1 MKKRICFKIF
11 FFTVL
16 AFYAYGSIP
25 FLSIAEAK
33 GIKTSYKR
41 YSIFKY
47 KNEDVLCEPY
57 IVKKNDWLY
66 KIFRQ
71 KGEISEKDFPF
82 FLIIF
87 KEINP
92 QISNIDAIE
101 PGSHIRIPLKKV
113 KKGDY
118 DQSTPGNIDVPVI
131 EFSTLP
137 KYPDLSP
144 FLMEHTIKKG
154 EIISNLV
161 DKEFLKKGGIIS
173 EEGLK
178 AFQLANPGIKDINI
192 VYEGDDIFLPDPSII
207 SQSWFRSLLS
217 EKTMQQEPVKKKQP
231 AKHVK
236 LEACELTQLKRYC
249 SLIDGTLLNRG
260 KLYFPGEND
269 SNPFID
275 LASTPIIETQNGSK
289 TLIISDKNANDELLK
304 SVKTYWK
311 NLKIKSISE
320 TIDTLDTL
328 KNNRKTIQPK
338 NIAAEYQTII
348 KTLMDQA
355 GHEYIPNEKIPFTLH
370 NIHLE
375 ASFGRV
381 VKKDASDLLINF
393 GTVYGAAL
401 EVLEKKEF
409 KIISITPKLTM
420 LELIGNL
427 FSHLGYSTWK
437 NPSFFTGESVESLN
451 GLYADKKQDKLFI
464 PVKPLSHNAISYLKK
479 EDIKILSPKN
489 TDLF

>member
-16 AFYAYGSIP
+16 AFYAYGSTP
-25 FLSIAEAK
+25 FLSLTEAK
-33 GIKTSYKR
+33 GVKTSYKR

-57 IVKKNDWLY
+57 TVKKDDWLY

-113 KKGDY
+113 KKEDY
-118 DQSTPGNIDVPVI
+118 DQSTPGNVDVPVI

-144 FLMEHTIKKG
+144 FLMEHKIKKG
-154 EIISNLV
+154 ETISNLM

-192 VYEGDDIFLPDPSII
+192 VYEGDDIYLPDPSIT

-217 EKTMQQEPVKKKQP
+217 EKTLQQEPVKKKQP

-236 LEACELTQLKRYC
+236 LEACELTQLKKYC
-249 SLIDGTLLNRG
+249 SLIDGTLLSRG

-269 SNPFID
+269 SNPVID
-275 LASTPIIETQNGSK
+275 LASTPIIETPNGSK
-289 TLIISDKNANDELLK
+289 TLIISGKNANDALLK
-304 SVKTYWK
+304 SVKTYWR
-311 NLKIKSISE
+311 NLKIQSISE

-328 KNNRKTIQPK
+328 KNNRKTMHPK
-338 NIAAEYQTII
+338 NITAEYQKVI
-348 KTLMDQA
+348 KTLLTQA
-355 GHEYIPNEKIPFTLH
+355 GHEYIPNEKIPFALH

-381 VKKDASDLLINF
+381 VRKDSSDLLINF
-393 GTVYGAAL
+393 GTVYGSAL

-409 KIISITPKLTM
+409 KIISITPELT
-420 LELIGNL
+420 LLDLIDQL
-427 FSHLGYSTWK
+427 FSHLGYATWD
-437 NPSFFTGESVESLN
+437 NPSFFTGDTVENLN
-451 GLYADKKQDKLFI
+451 GLYAAKKQDKLFI
-464 PVKPLSHNAISYLKK
+464 PVKPLSHNAASYLKK
-479 EDIKILSPKN
+479 EEIKTLSPKTN
-489 TDLF
+489 ALF